1 MTVTALTHDI
11 TSRTSAGLVL
21 AVASATSF
29 GLSGV
34 LARGLLD
41 TGWSAGATVAL
52 RIAIAAAV
60 LVVPGALALRG
71 RWHLVR
77 DNASLIAVYGV
88 AAVAGAQ
95 LCYFYAVTYMQV
107 SVALLLEYTAP
118 VAVVV
123 WLWLRHGHR
132 PSPLTLLGAGIA
144 AAGLVLVLDVV
155 SGAELSAVGVLW
167 ALGAMVGAATYFVI
181 SADEDNGLPGISLA
195 AGGLL
200 VGGLVLVVAGASGIL
215 PFEAS
220 TADAVYDGRTV
231 AWWIPV
237 VALGLV
243 TAAFSYVTGIAAA
256 VLVVPGALAVR
267 GRWHLVR
274 TNAGL
279 VTVYGV
285 AAVAGAQLCYFYAV
299 TYMQVSVALLL
310 EYTAPVAVVV
320 WLWLRHGHRPSGLT
334 LLGAAIAAGGLVLV
348 LDVVSGAELSAVGV
362 LWALGAMV
370 GAATYFVISADEDNG
385 LPGITL
391 AAGGLLV
398 GGVVLL
404 VAGATGLL
412 PFHASTADAVYD
424 GRAVAWWIPVVAL
437 GLVTAAFSYVTGIAA
452 GRRLGS
458 RLASF
463 VALGEVLAAVTWAWL
478 LLGELPRPVQLA
490 GGLLVLAGVV
500 VVKLGESRAPLLV
513 EPLPDSEHDPE
524 RDPEL
529 SGRPAA

>member
-1 MTVTALTHDI
+1 MTVSAMTHD
-11 TSRTSAGLVL
+11 TSSRTAAGLGL

-29 GLSGV
+29 GLSGA

-41 TGWSAGATVAL
+41 TGWSAGATVGL
-52 RIAIAAAV
+52 RIAIAALV

-77 DNASLIAVYGV
+77 DNAGLVVVYGL

-132 PSPLTLLGAGIA
+132 PSALTLLGAAIA

-155 SGAELSAVGVLW
+155 SGAELSTAGVLW

-195 AGGLL
+195 AGGLV
-200 VGGLVLVVAGASGIL
+200 VGGA
-215 PFEAS
+215 
-220 TADAVYDGRTV
+220 
-231 AWWIPV
+231 
-237 VALGLV
+237 
-243 TAAFSYVTGIAAA
+243 
-256 VLVVPGALAVR
+256 
-267 GRWHLVR
+267 
-274 TNAGL
+274 
-279 VTVYGV
+279 
-285 AAVAGAQLCYFYAV
+285 
-299 TYMQVSVALLL
+299 
-310 EYTAPVAVVV
+310 
-320 WLWLRHGHRPSGLT
+320 
-334 LLGAAIAAGGLVLV
+334 
-348 LDVVSGAELSAVGV
+348 
-362 LWALGAMV
+362 
-370 GAATYFVISADEDNG
+370 
-385 LPGITL
+385 
-391 AAGGLLV
+391 
-398 GGVVLL
+398 VLL

-424 GRAVAWWIPVVAL
+424 GRAVVWWVPVIAL

-463 VALGEVLAAVTWAWL
+463 VALGEVLAAVVWAWL

-500 VVKLGESRAPLLV
+500 VVKLGEGRAGLVV
-513 EPLPDSEHDPE
+513 EPLPEGRGADEGSSPS
-524 RDPEL
+524 L
-529 SGRPAA
+529 SGRPGA